1 MLYIIIAIIGFGI
14 LIAVHELGHFLT
26 AKLLGVRVNEFAIG
40 MGPLLLSR
48 QRGDTQYSLR
58 LFPIGGYCAMEGE
71 DEESDDPRAFGCQ
84 PGWKRL
90 IILAAGSVMNFLAG
104 FLIVLILFTGS
115 TSFSTNMIAGFM
127 EGFPLEGENG
137 LMVGD
142 RIISINGASTPT
154 YNDVYLQLT
163 RVSQPEMD
171 LVIQRGDERI
181 HLNDFPLT
189 PQEYEEDG
197 QTVLRYGL
205 YFEREDAN
213 VWTILKYSVWN
224 CVYMVKIVWYGL
236 GDLISGAA
244 GLNDLAGPIG
254 IVDSIGAM
262 GSQADSLIA
271 GLRSVGSYI
280 ALIAINLAVM
290 NLLPL
295 PALDGGRIFFLLVNG
310 VCWLLTKRKIPPKY
324 EGYVHF
330 AGFAL
335 LLALM
340 IVVAFNDIVR
350 IIMR

>member
-1 MLYIIIAIIGFGI
+1 MLYIIIAIIGFGL
-14 LIAVHELGHFLT
+14 LIAIHELGHFLT

-71 DEESDDPRAFGCQ
+71 DEESDDPHAFSSQ

-104 FLIVLILFTGS
+104 FAIILVLFAGS
-115 TSFSTNMIAGFM
+115 TGFSTNIIGGFM
-127 EGFPLEGENG
+127 DGFPLEGENG
-137 LMVGD
+137 LLAGD
-142 RIISINGASTPT
+142 RIVSINGASTPT
-154 YNDVYLQLT
+154 YSDVYLQLT
-163 RVSQPEMD
+163 RVTGPEMD
-171 LVIQRGDERI
+171 LVIKRGEQRIE
-181 HLNDFPLT
+181 LKEFPLA

-205 YFEREDAN
+205 YFEREEAN
-213 VWTILKYSVWN
+213 PWTVLKYSVWN
-224 CVYMVKIVWYGL
+224 CAYMVRLVWYGL
-236 GDLISGAA
+236 SDLVSGAA
-244 GLNDLAGPIG
+244 GLSELAGPIG
-254 IVDSIGAM
+254 IVDSIGVM
-262 GSQADSLIA
+262 GSQAGSLLA

-310 VCWLLTKRKIPPKY
+310 VCWLVARRKIPSKY
-324 EGYVHF
+324 EGYVHI

-340 IVVAFNDIVR
+340 IVEAFNDIVR
-350 IIMR
+350 IVMR